1 MLLWDKLAVSTQSIG
16 DTAWGMLSCW
26 LVPELERTRRQQQ
39 QCTEIMYGEL
49 VSIAAFGPMLL
60 LSNLLLL
67 FVFVVPLK
75 WLVLGKVTEAK
86 LTSRSAFR
94 QWSIH
99 AFVVVQRSPHVRLA
113 TTMIQGTELF
123 NVFLRMIGYKVDWL
137 YDSNAPSWC
146 PCLVQ
151 DSVLS
156 ASAAV
161 CMQKCRSA

>member
-1 MLLWDKLAVSTQSIG
+1 
-16 DTAWGMLSCW
+16 MLSCW